1 MYQVFYLL
9 VSGSID
15 LNFYPFFFL
24 VPALFRATCLLCERK
39 ICVADDPIIGLE
51 GWCHKCQLCLRC
63 QDILCSVLPDEF
75 ETEENKGKGNLATA
89 NDTSQQVRK
98 TASVVFVCETKPPK
112 QVRSP
117 TMTTTEGF
125 LQEGID
131 HKTGVAIAKAAG
143 LKLPKIR
150 QGQLPPVG
158 GGFPGHGPTLQ
169 LSARRHSSFTS
180 TGAVNS
186 MPKSFQEFLNKGPW
200 SFS

>member
-131 HKTGVAIAKAAG
+131 HKTGVAI
-143 LKLPKIR
+143 LKPLD
-150 QGQLPPVG
+150 
-158 GGFPGHGPTLQ
+158 
-169 LSARRHSSFTS
+169 
-180 TGAVNS
+180 
-186 MPKSFQEFLNKGPW
+186 
-200 SFS
+200 